1 MADLPSIEQPDG
13 RLRGR
18 RRPKPSLWV
27 SPVPYGLGETKPNHY
42 FEILRT
48 AWENKRHPLYAWRIL
63 SKGVCDGCALGV
75 AGFSDWTISGV
86 HLCTTRLNLLKVN
99 TMGALDPRVLADVA
113 PLVASWASWTTRR
126 GRLRGSCR

>member
-1 MADLPSIEQPDG
+1 MTAAEPARG
-13 RLRGR
+13 RFKGR

-27 SPVPYGLGETKPNHY
+27 SAVPYGIGETKPNHY
-42 FEILRT
+42 LEMLRT

-75 AGFSDWTISGV
+75 AGFSDWTIDGV

-99 TMGALDPRVLADVA
+99 TMSALDPRVLADVGA
-113 PLVASWASWTTRR
+113 
-126 GRLRGSCR
+126 LRDR